1 MQVIRQNTDY
11 ALRAMIHLAERGD
24 NGPVSA
30 RKLAQ
35 AEQISPQFASKIM
48 QRLQSAHLVT
58 STMGPK
64 GGFVLAR
71 PAEEINLLD
80 VIQAVQGP
88 VSVSDCVFSR
98 DVCPRRP
105 ACTISPRLAALQ
117 RMIEGFL
124 KGISVADLVNGTGQS
139 DSQFSC
145 REISHG

>member
-24 NGPVSA
+24 EGPVSA

-48 QRLQSAHLVT
+48 QKLQSAHLVT

-105 ACTISPRLAALQ
+105 SCTISPRLAALQ
-117 RMIEGFL
+117 GMIEGFL

>member
-24 NGPVSA
+24 EGPVSA

-48 QRLQSAHLVT
+48 QKLQAAHLVT

-80 VIQAVQGP
+80 VVQAVQGR
-88 VSVSDCVFSR
+88 VSVSDCIFSR

-105 ACTISPRLAALQ
+105 SCPISPRLAVLQ
-117 RMIEGFL
+117 GMIEGFL
-124 KGISVADLVNGTGQS
+124 KDISVADLVNGA
-139 DSQFSC
+139 DKNSQFSY
-145 REISHG
+145 RGISHG